1 MLERAARIELA
12 ISCLASRRSSAEL
25 CPLSSPILEAPAGL
39 EPASPAY
46 KAGTSPPMLRSLRL
60 PGGPGRTR
68 TSTCRVKGP
77 VPCRFG
83 HRPTSTAVVGH
94 RGVEPRPGVYK
105 TPVLTHTP
113 VPTLV
118 YVSRRRR
125 DSNPRDPR
133 ALLLSGQALWPLSD
147 VAVHLDGGR
156 PGTRTPTTVSRLG
169 RLATCCLTIRQAFRP
184 LIRAG
189 GGRGIRTPE
198 TSRSCPVSNRVPRPA
213 GRPPSYPV
221 AEGEGL
227 EPSDHSRGLLF
238 SGQVPCR

>member
-1 MLERAARIELA
+1 M
-12 ISCLASRRSSAEL
+12 
-25 CPLSSPILEAPAGL
+25 PAL
-39 EPASPAY
+39 VSY
-46 KAGTSPPMLRSLRL
+46 

-68 TSTCRVKGP
+68 TGLSCLQGRHIATYASEPSSSLVGRGGLEPPHLRIKSP
-77 VPCRFG
+77 APFQFG
-83 HRPTSTAVVGH
+83 YRPTSTAVVGH

-113 VPTLV
+113 VPNLV
-118 YVSRRRR
+118 SLAATAGLEPAGP
-125 DSNPRDPR
+125 SR
-133 ALLLSGQALWPLSD
+133 ALLLSGQVLWPLSD
-147 VAVHLDGGR
+147 VAVHLHGGR
-156 PGTRTPTTVSRLG
+156 PGIRTPTTVSRLG

-184 LIRAG
+184 FSCCG

-198 TSRSCPVSNRVPRPA
+198 TSRSCPLSRRVPRPT

-227 EPSDHSRGLLF
+227 EPSDHLRGLLL